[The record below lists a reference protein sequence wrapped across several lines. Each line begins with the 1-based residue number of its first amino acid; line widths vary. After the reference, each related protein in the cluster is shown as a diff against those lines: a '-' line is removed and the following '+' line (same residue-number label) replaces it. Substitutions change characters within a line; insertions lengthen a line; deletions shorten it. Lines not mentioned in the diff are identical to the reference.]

1 MTTVQERLSN
11 IEAKERKKEKTYLKI
26 KKWVGGGEKLAE
38 MENIMRRAGG
48 QRGVQGLHTAM
59 AASL

>member
-11 IEAKERKKEKTYLKI
+11 IEAKRKKEKTYLKI

-38 MENIMRRAGG
+38 MENIMRQAGG